1 MSGLAKLLSQ
11 MGHTVTGS
19 DLKMSPTLGSLA
31 DLGIEVWAG
40 SRPESML
47 GADLVVVSSAIP
59 SGDHERASALAHGV
73 EVWERPR
80 LLTEL
85 TALIPTV
92 GATGTHGK
100 TTSTA
105 MMITALPRC
114 RSRPFLCGRR

>member
-11 MGHTVTGS
+11 MGHFLTGS
-19 DLKMSPTLGSLA
+19 DLKMSPTLASLA

-40 SRPESML
+40 SRPEAMRSL
-47 GADLVVVSSAIP
+47 DLVVVSSAIP
-59 SGDHERASALAHGV
+59 AKDPEVMAAGELGI
-73 EVWERPR
+73 EVWERPQ

-85 TALIPTV
+85 TARLPTI

-105 MMITALPRC
+105 MMVNDVI
-114 RSRPFLCGRR
+114 G